1 MKKLMHF
8 ITGLLLCSALNAAE
22 AKSVH
27 DFTMTTIDGKK
38 VKLDTYKGKVLL
50 IVNVASK
57 CGLTGQYKG
66 LQELYKSY
74 EKKGVIVLGF
84 PANNFGKQE
93 PGTDKEIKK
102 FCTSKYSV
110 TFPMISKVSVKGKDI
125 DPLFKFLT
133 ADKKFGGEVKWNFNK
148 FLIGPDGTVINRFEP
163 GIKPGSKEVL
173 AVLDKET
180 AKK

>member
-38 VKLDTYKGKVLL
+38 VKLDTNKGKVLL

-102 FCTSKYSV
+102 F
-110 TFPMISKVSVKGKDI
+110 KV
-125 DPLFKFLT
+125 P
-133 ADKKFGGEVKWNFNK
+133 
-148 FLIGPDGTVINRFEP
+148 
-163 GIKPGSKEVL
+163 
-173 AVLDKET
+173 
-180 AKK
+180 